1 MTQNNIAEVLKQ
13 HQVIPV
19 ATIKDERDL
28 FEQLEKIGKAGIKCI
43 EVTLR
48 TDFAFEALQIIN
60 RQKSS
65 DFTVGV
71 GTITNVAQINAVK
84 EIGVDFLV
92 SPGLT
97 ENLAKSLIESKIAFI
112 PGVST
117 VSEIMAGM
125 EFGLTHFKFFP
136 AHLSG
141 GIEALKAYGQLFPH
155 LRFCPTGG
163 ISENTYQDY
172 LALPQ
177 VISVGGSWMLKS

>member
-1 MTQNNIAEVLKQ
+1 MIQNNIAEVLKP
-13 HQVIPV
+13 HKVIPV
-19 ATIKDERDL
+19 ATIKDEADL
-28 FEQLEKIGKAGIKCI
+28 RQQLKKIEEAGIKCI

-48 TDFAFEALQIIN
+48 TDFALEALRIL
-60 RQKSS
+60 RAEKTE

-71 GTITNVAQINAVK
+71 GTITNVKQIAAVK

-97 ENLAKSLIESKIAFI
+97 EKLATDLIASEIAFI

-125 EFGLTHFKFFP
+125 EFGISYFKFFP

-155 LRFCPTGG
+155 IRFCPTGG
-163 ISENTYQDY
+163 ISESTHHDY

-177 VISVGGSWMLKS
+177 VIAVGGSWMVK